1 MLTWI
6 LLRAAG
12 IAAYLMLWAT
22 VSWGLIGTTALVGKK
37 ISRATAITVHQFMA
51 TAAFLL
57 IGVHVGGILLDT
69 FVHFAPL
76 DVLLP
81 LHTTYK
87 TVPVALGIVSMYTVA
102 VVLVSSWA
110 RKHISTKWWRRL
122 HLLAVPAFAL
132 ALVHGVFTGT
142 DTVRS
147 WMWWGYVVTG
157 GSVLFLML
165 TRALTVGLRPERHAP
180 PPGVAARPRPAS
192 APVRAP
198 APAPAPAPR
207 PAPAAPPAPAE
218 TTQKVVVRIELV
230 LPNDASTPSSV
241 HEVAI
246 PVRTAAFVPAPAGSG
261 NGTHPPEPE
270 P

>member
-6 LLRAAG
+6 MLRAAG

-22 VSWGLIGTTALVGKK
+22 VSWGLIGTTALVGKR

-57 IGVHVGGILLDT
+57 IGVHIGGILLDT
-69 FVHFAPL
+69 FVRFTPL
-76 DVLLP
+76 DVALP

-87 TVPVALGIVSMYTVA
+87 SVPVALGIVSMYSVA
-102 VVLVSSWA
+102 VVLISSWA
-110 RKHISTKWWRRL
+110 RKHLSTKWWRRL

-147 WMWWGYVVTG
+147 WMWWGYVATG

-165 TRALTVGLRPERHAP
+165 TRAFTVGLRPERHAP
-180 PPGVAARPRPAS
+180 PPGVAAGARPAS
-192 APVRAP
+192 
-198 APAPAPAPR
+198 
-207 PAPAAPPAPAE
+207 
-218 TTQKVVVRIELV
+218 
-230 LPNDASTPSSV
+230 
-241 HEVAI
+241 
-246 PVRTAAFVPAPAGSG
+246 VPAPQLAASLLPRG
-261 NGTHPPEPE
+261 
-270 P
+270 